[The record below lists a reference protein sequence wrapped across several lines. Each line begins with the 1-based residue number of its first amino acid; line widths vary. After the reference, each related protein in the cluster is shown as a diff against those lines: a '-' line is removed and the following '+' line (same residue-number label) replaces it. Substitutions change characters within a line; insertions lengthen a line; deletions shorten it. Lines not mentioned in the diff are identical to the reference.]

1 MLPEFMKQSKLPSPR
16 SATQIL
22 FADNIISLFLTI
34 YLICLMKILVKLGQ
48 VVKQMR
54 NICVQD
60 DITA

>member
-1 MLPEFMKQSKLPSPR
+1 MQN
-16 SATQIL
+16 L

-48 VVKQMR
+48 VAKQMR